1 MEEEIKQPIEKPK
14 EEPIKNGG
22 KKVLEGRDEK
32 GRFVA
37 GEYPGGPGRPQG
49 SRDWSTDFNEAIKV
63 VAKQTGKKESEI
75 RTELLIRGISEAR
88 GGNFNFWREIIERDY
103 GKAKENITIETKN
116 KLTDEQLARIIRRE
130 AKRINDGS
138 NANSEESPN

>member
-1 MEEEIKQPIEKPK
+1 MTEEVKQENK
-14 EEPIKNGG
+14 EEPIKNENKTRADEYLDPKT
-22 KKVLEGRDEK
+22 KKFRK
-32 GRFVA
+32 GN
-37 GEYPGGPGRPQG
+37 PGGPGRPAG
-49 SRDWSTDFNEAIKV
+49 LRDWSTDFNEAIKV
-63 VAKQTGKKESEI
+63 IAKQTGKKESEI